1 MRPFTSTAVTP
12 TAAAAAPASSMSS
25 PAPLRK
31 AQESATGS
39 AGSYFLG
46 SSTFSVY
53 EEMARQLREEGWRR
67 KTETAIATADFILGD
82 RFHIPY
88 TLLRVERMALSS
100 WFGGTRWVNYFEGSH
115 RLTLKAAMV
124 QLMKEVDTHWAK
136 WLPESYAI
144 GGDQLKKADERRALL
159 DALAAAGDDD
169 AVWIVKPS
177 SGAKGRH
184 ILLLRASAVPEWLER
199 LPECSRSMYVVQRYV
214 DRPLLLSNG
223 RKFDIRVWALL
234 VSPYSIYAYTQVSCR
249 TASEPYD
256 LSDITNTHAHLT
268 NHCLQKDAAHFGEYE
283 EENEMWL
290 PQLQSY
296 LTSIGKPADLL
307 ETRVLPAIKE
317 LLVRT
322 LLAMMPEIAVPA
334 TEAYKCFQ
342 LFGYDMILTE
352 EAEVRLLEIN
362 GSPGIAERFLTP
374 LVRSMRELLG
384 AGPKDGT
391 GSKTA
396 ACNSDDTCPGRRR
409 TSRAFSAATPAT
421 GVTRNWRLEDEGFV
435 LLWRRGDA
443 RPAEAPLHRSDA
455 DAPSSTH
462 HTPGTAVA
470 SAGATPTAAAAEAAA
485 PKVIMS
491 KAQRRKLKKPPVVV
505 TAEMKER
512 AREETREL
520 RKHLRILKSNGAR
533 RKVAKLREKRPREHN
548 INEEAVNAFDTD
560 FRPHKKGRRLE

>member
-1 MRPFTSTAVTP
+1 
-12 TAAAAAPASSMSS
+12 MSS
-25 PAPLRK
+25 PSLSTESR
-31 AQESATGS
+31 ESATTS
-39 AGSYFLG
+39 AGTYFLG
-46 SSTFSVY
+46 TSTFSVY

-67 KTETAIATADFILGD
+67 KTEAAITTADFILGD

-88 TLLRVERMALSS
+88 TRLRVERMALSS

-124 QLMKEVDTHWAK
+124 ELMKKADAHWAT

-144 GGDQLKKADERRALL
+144 GGDQRKRADERHALL
-159 DALAAAGDDD
+159 EALAAAGDDD

-184 ILLLRASAVPEWLER
+184 IVLLRASAVPEWLEQ
-199 LPECSRSMYVVQRYV
+199 LPESNRSMYVVQRYV

-234 VSPYSIYAYTQVSCR
+234 LSPYSIYAYTQASCR
-249 TASEPYD
+249 TASVPYD

-268 NHCLQKDAAHFGEYE
+268 NHCLQKDSAHFGECE
-283 EENEMWL
+283 ADNEMWL

-296 LTSIGKPADLL
+296 LTSIGKQADLL

-322 LLAMMPEIAVPA
+322 LVAMMPEIAVPS

-352 EAEVRLLEIN
+352 DAEVRLLEIN

-374 LVRSMRELLG
+374 LVRDMRRLLG
-384 AGPKDGT
+384 AGPEDGT
-391 GSKTA
+391 GSQTA
-396 ACNSDDTCPGRRR
+396 ACNSYDTPHETLSENGSGSNNGCASPTSASGSCSGRRR
-409 TSRAFSAATPAT
+409 TPQASAAAAS
-421 GVTRNWRLEDEGFV
+421 VTRVTREWRLEDEGFV

-443 RPAEAPLHRSDA
+443 VP
-455 DAPSSTH
+455 
-462 HTPGTAVA
+462 PGLV
-470 SAGATPTAAAAEAAA
+470 G
-485 PKVIMS
+485 VC
-491 KAQRRKLKKPPVVV
+491 
-505 TAEMKER
+505 
-512 AREETREL
+512 
-520 RKHLRILKSNGAR
+520 
-533 RKVAKLREKRPREHN
+533 
-548 INEEAVNAFDTD
+548 
-560 FRPHKKGRRLE
+560 

>member
-1 MRPFTSTAVTP
+1 MRMRPFTASTAATP
-12 TAAAAAPASSMSS
+12 TAAGAAPASSMSS

-31 AQESATGS
+31 ARESATGS

-67 KTETAIATADFILGD
+67 KTEAAIATADFILGD
-82 RFHIPY
+82 RFRIPY
-88 TLLRVERMALSS
+88 TLLRVERMARSS

-124 QLMKEVDTHWAK
+124 QLMKEVDTHWAT
-136 WLPESYAI
+136 WLPESYAV

-159 DALAAAGDDD
+159 EALAAAGDDD

-199 LPECSRSMYVVQRYV
+199 LPESSKSMYVVQRYV

-256 LSDITNTHAHLT
+256 LSDITNTHVHLT

-322 LLAMMPEIAVPA
+322 LLAVMPEMAVPA

-352 EAEVRLLEIN
+352 EADVRLLEIN
-362 GSPGIAERFLTP
+362 GSPGVAERFLTP

-391 GSKTA
+391 GSTTTTRN
-396 ACNSDDTCPGRRR
+396 CDNTSHEGFSENGSSSNSGCASPTSASSSCPGRRR
-409 TSRAFSAATPAT
+409 TSHAFSAATSAT
-421 GVTRNWRLEDEGFV
+421 GATRNWRLEDEGFV

-443 RPAEAPLHRSDA
+443 VP
-455 DAPSSTH
+455 
-462 HTPGTAVA
+462 PGLVD
-470 SAGATPTAAAAEAAA
+470 
-485 PKVIMS
+485 VC
-491 KAQRRKLKKPPVVV
+491 
-505 TAEMKER
+505 
-512 AREETREL
+512 
-520 RKHLRILKSNGAR
+520 
-533 RKVAKLREKRPREHN
+533 
-548 INEEAVNAFDTD
+548 
-560 FRPHKKGRRLE
+560 